1 MSSIAN
7 FNLAHLLDLTV
18 GVVVAFVLATM
29 IGAERQWRQRSAG
42 LRTNVL
48 VAVGA
53 AAFVS
58 LGVHLNGNAGATR
71 QRCQGKQRECR
82 GNDVAIG
89 IGMREG

>member
-1 MSSIAN
+1 MSVFAN
-7 FNLAHLLDLTV
+7 FNLAHFLDLGASV
-18 GVVVAFVLATM
+18 LVAFVMATL

-58 LGVHLNGNAGATR
+58 LGMRLGGAAGAAR
-71 QRCQGKQRECR
+71 VSNGW
-82 GNDVAIG
+82 GLA
-89 IGMREG
+89 